1 MMAAAQPY
9 RGYDDNP
16 CRPRH
21 FKPPPCAPVIPE
33 GPARKAID
41 ACRTRLLF
49 TSILFACVFAVVA
62 LRVVEIVLLENG
74 TAQSHMPRF
83 RIAAPPAPARADI
96 VDRNGRLLATTLD
109 SPSLYAN
116 PKQILDPAEAT
127 RKLVSAFPTMKSL
140 EVYAKLTSGK
150 SFVYLKRHLAPREQY
165 EVNQLGIP
173 GLQFQHEERRV
184 YPDGTLTAHV
194 VGYTGIDNAGFA
206 GIERGLDKAL
216 KNRRE
221 PLQLSLDLRIQYI
234 LREELQRV
242 IDDFTGKAAAGLI
255 MDVNTGEVL
264 SMVSLPDF
272 DPNHPGAV
280 DPDHPG
286 LSFADRM
293 FNRDTLGVYEL
304 GSIFKIFT
312 VAMALDA
319 GTSTLSSTYD
329 ATHDINIGRFTIGDY
344 HGKHRVLNVP
354 EILMYS
360 SNIGAAKMAVTAG
373 GQRQREFLARLGLL
387 KAPRIE
393 VSEAAAPHFPV
404 KWREVNVMTI
414 AFGHGISVT
423 PLSFASAAAALV
435 NGGVLRPATLIKLP
449 LGETPQGQ
457 QVISPKTSE
466 PMRKLMRLVVERG
479 TGTMAAAPGYVVG
492 GKTGTAEKLSGRHY
506 AEKKLLS
513 SFVGIFPINDPKYL
527 VLTVVDEPHPNK
539 QSHGY
544 ATAGW
549 TVAPA
554 TSRIVQRIAPLL
566 GVQPVDEAS
575 PEVQRA
581 LMVESL
587 QGKRLEA
594 Y

>member
-1 MMAAAQPY
+1 MTIAAQAF
-9 RGYDDNP
+9 DDNP

-21 FKPPPCAPVIPE
+21 FRPPPCAPVIPE
-33 GPARKAID
+33 GPARRALEG
-41 ACRTRLLF
+41 CRTRLFF
-49 TSILFACVFAVVA
+49 TSVMFACVFAVVA
-62 LRVVEIVLLENG
+62 LRVIEVVFFESG
-74 TAQSHMPRF
+74 TAQSHMPRL
-83 RIAAPPAPARADI
+83 RVPAPPIPARADI

-116 PKQILDPAEAT
+116 PKQILDAADAT
-127 RKLVSAFPTMKSL
+127 HKLVRAFPDL
-140 EVYAKLTSGK
+140 DAAEIYVKLTSGK
-150 SFVYLKRHLAPREQY
+150 SFVYIKRHLTPREQY
-165 EVNQLGIP
+165 EVNLLGIP
-173 GLQFQHEERRV
+173 GVQFQHEERRV

-194 VGYTGIDNAGFA
+194 VGYAGIDNTGFA
-206 GIERGLDKAL
+206 GIERGLDTAL
-216 KNRRE
+216 KDRRE
-221 PLQLSLDLRIQYI
+221 PLQLSLDLRIQYV

-242 IDDFTGKAAAGLI
+242 IDDFTAKGGAGLI

-272 DPNHPGAV
+272 DPNHPGAA
-280 DPDHPG
+280 DPDHPA

-319 GTSTLSSTYD
+319 GTSTLASTYD
-329 ATHDINIGRFTIGDY
+329 ATHPINIGRFTISDY

-435 NGGVLRPATLIKLP
+435 NGGVLRPATLLKLLP
-449 LGETPQGQ
+449 GQVPQGQ
-457 QVISPKTSE
+457 QVLSPKTSE
-466 PMRKLMRLVVERG
+466 QMRKLMRLVVEHG

-492 GKTGTAEKLSGRHY
+492 GKTGTADKVSGSHY
-506 AEKKLLS
+506 VERKLLS
-513 SFVGIFPINDPKYL
+513 SFVAAFPINAPKYL
-527 VLTVVDEPHPNK
+527 VLTMVDEPHPNK

-544 ATAGW
+544 ATGGW
-549 TVAPA
+549 TAAPA
-554 TSRIVQRIAPLL
+554 ASRIIQRIAPLL

-575 PEVQRA
+575 PEIQQA
-581 LMVESL
+581 LAVETL
-587 QGKRLEA
+587 QGRRVEN

>member
-1 MMAAAQPY
+1 MVATPY
-9 RGYDDNP
+9 LDDNP

-21 FKPPPCAPVIPE
+21 FKPPPCIAIISE
-33 GPARKAID
+33 GPAMQALE
-41 ACRTRLLF
+41 ACHSRLLV
-49 TSILFACVFAVVA
+49 TAALFALVFAVVG
-62 LRVVEIVLLENG
+62 LRVAEIALLEG
-74 TAQSHMPRF
+74 GDAQSHIGRL
-83 RIAAPPAPARADI
+83 RAVNAPVPSHADI
-96 VDRNGRLLATTLD
+96 TDRNGNVLATTLD
-109 SPSLYAN
+109 SPSLYAV

-127 RKLVSAFPTMKSL
+127 AKLVRVFPKFSNA

-150 SFVYLKRHLAPREQY
+150 SFVWIKRRLTPREQY

-173 GLQFQHEERRV
+173 GLEFEHEERRV
-184 YPDGTLTAHV
+184 YPGGGLTSHV
-194 VGYTGIDNAGFA
+194 VGYAGIDNAGFA
-206 GIERGLDKAL
+206 GVERALDDVL
-216 KNRRE
+216 KERRE
-221 PLQLSLDLRIQYI
+221 PLPLSLDLRLQYI

-242 IDDFTGKAAAGLI
+242 IDDFTAKGGAGLI

-272 DPNHPGAV
+272 DPNHPGSP
-280 DPDHPG
+280 DPEHPD
-286 LSFADRM
+286 LSIADRM
-293 FNRDTLGVYEL
+293 FNRDTLGVYVL

-319 GTSTLSSTYD
+319 GTSTLASTYD
-329 ATHDINIGRFTIGDY
+329 AGHDIHIGRFTIGDY
-344 HGKHRVLNVP
+344 HGKHRVLSVP

-360 SNIGAAKMAVTAG
+360 SNIGAAKMAMAAG
-373 GQRQREFLARLGLL
+373 GQRQRDFLARIGLL
-387 KAPRIE
+387 KAPKIE
-393 VSEAAAPHFPV
+393 VSEAAAPHFPA

-435 NGGVLRPATLIKLP
+435 NGGVLRQATLVKQAP
-449 LGETPQGQ
+449 DDVPKGQ

-466 PMRKLMRLVVERG
+466 QMRKLMRLVVEHG
-479 TGTMAAAPGYVVG
+479 TGTQAAAPGYVVG
-492 GKTGTAEKLSGRHY
+492 GKTGTAEKISGRHY

-527 VLTVVDEPHPNK
+527 ILTVVDEPHPNK

-554 TSRIVQRIAPLL
+554 TSRIVQRMAPLV
-566 GVQPVDEAS
+566 GVQPVDESS
-575 PEVQRA
+575 PEIQRA
-581 LMVESL
+581 LMVDTL
-587 QGKRLEA
+587 QGKRIEA

>member
-1 MMAAAQPY
+1 MMPAAQPY
-9 RGYDDNP
+9 RGYNDNP

-49 TSILFACVFAVVA
+49 TGILFACVFAVVA

-127 RKLVSAFPTMKSL
+127 RKLVTAFPTMKSL

-150 SFVYLKRHLAPREQY
+150 SFVYLKRHLTPREQY
-165 EVNQLGIP
+165 ELNQLGIP

-280 DPDHPG
+280 DPDHPDI
-286 LSFADRM
+286 SIADRM

-312 VAMALDA
+312 VAMALDT
-319 GTSTLSSTYD
+319 GTSTLTSTYD
-329 ATHDINIGRFTIGDY
+329 ASHDIHIGRFTIGDY

-360 SNIGAAKMAVTAG
+360 SNIGAAKMAMAAG

-387 KAPRIE
+387 SAPKIE
-393 VSEAAAPHFPV
+393 VSEAAAPHFPA

-414 AFGHGISVT
+414 AFGHGVSVT

-435 NGGVLRPATLIKLP
+435 NGGILRQATLLKLP
-449 LGETPQGQ
+449 PGDVPQGQ

-466 PMRKLMRLVVERG
+466 QMRKLMRLVVERG

-554 TSRIVQRIAPLL
+554 TSRIIQRMAPLL
-566 GVQPVDEAS
+566 GVQPVDEAL
-575 PEVQRA
+575 PEIQRA

>member
-1 MMAAAQPY
+1 MTIAAPSF
-9 RGYDDNP
+9 DDNP

-33 GPARKAID
+33 GPARTALE
-41 ACRTRLLF
+41 ACRARLFL
-49 TSILFACVFAVVA
+49 TSVLFACVFAAVA
-62 LRVVEIVLLENG
+62 LRIVEVVLLDSG
-74 TAQSHMPRF
+74 GAQSHMPRF
-83 RIAAPPAPARADI
+83 RMPAPPTPARADI
-96 VDRNGRLLATTLD
+96 VDRNGKLLAATLD
-109 SPSLYAN
+109 SPSVYAN
-116 PKQILDPAEAT
+116 PKQILDPAAAT
-127 RKLVSAFPTMKSL
+127 RNLVRAFPSL
-140 EVYAKLTSGK
+140 DAAELYAKLTSGK
-150 SFVYLKRHLAPREQY
+150 SFVYIKRHLTPKEQY
-165 EVNQLGIP
+165 EVNQLGIA
-173 GLQFQHEERRV
+173 GVQFQHEERRV

-194 VGYTGIDNAGFA
+194 VGYTGIDNNGFA
-206 GIERGLDKAL
+206 GIERGLDDTL
-216 KNRRE
+216 KDRRD
-221 PLQLSLDLRIQYI
+221 PLQLSLDLRIQYV

-242 IDDFTGKAAAGLI
+242 IDDFTAKGAAGLI

-272 DPNHPGAV
+272 DPNRPGAP
-280 DPDHPG
+280 DPEHPAIT
-286 LSFADRM
+286 LADRM
-293 FNRDTLGVYEL
+293 FNRNTLGVYEL

-312 VAMALDA
+312 VAMALDY
-319 GTSTLSSTYD
+319 GTSTLASTYD
-329 ATHDINIGRFTIGDY
+329 ASHGINIGRFTIGDY
-344 HGKHRVLNVP
+344 HGKHRVLSVP

-360 SNIGAAKMAVTAG
+360 SNIGAAKMAMAAG

-387 KAPRIE
+387 KTPKIE
-393 VSEAAAPHFPV
+393 VAEIGSPHFPA

-449 LGETPQGQ
+449 PGYAPPGQ
-457 QVISPKTSE
+457 QVIAPKTSE
-466 PMRKLMRLVVERG
+466 QMRKLMRLVVEHG

-492 GKTGTAEKLSGRHY
+492 GKTGTADKVSGRHY
-506 AEKKLLS
+506 AERKLLS
-513 SFVGIFPINDPKYL
+513 SFVGVFPINDPKYL
-527 VLTVVDEPHPNK
+527 VLTMVDEPHPNK

-575 PEVQRA
+575 PEIQKA

-587 QGKRLEA
+587 QGKRVEN

>member
-1 MMAAAQPY
+1 MTAAQLF
-9 RGYDDNP
+9 DDNP

-21 FKPPPCAPVIPE
+21 FKPPPCLPVVPE
-33 GPARKAID
+33 GPARKALE
-41 ACRTRLLF
+41 ACRARLFF
-49 TSILFACVFAVVA
+49 TSILFACVFVAVA
-62 LRVVEIVLLENG
+62 LRIVEVVVLEG
-74 TAQSHMPRF
+74 GAAQSHMPRF
-83 RIAAPPAPARADI
+83 RIPPAPVPARADI
-96 VDRNGRLLATTLD
+96 VDRNGKLLATTLD
-109 SPSLYAN
+109 SPSVYAN
-116 PKQILDPAEAT
+116 PKQILDPADAT
-127 RKLVSAFPTMKSL
+127 GKLLKVFPNLNSADL
-140 EVYAKLTSGK
+140 YAKLTSEK
-150 SFVYLKRHLAPREQY
+150 SFVYIKRHLTPREQY

-194 VGYTGIDNAGFA
+194 VGYSGIDNSGFA
-206 GIERGLDKAL
+206 GIERGLNDVL
-216 KNRRE
+216 KDRTE
-221 PLQLSLDLRIQYI
+221 PLQLSLDLRLQYI

-242 IDDFTGKAAAGLI
+242 IDDFTAKGGAGLI

-272 DPNHPGAV
+272 DPNHPGAP
-280 DPDHPG
+280 DPDHPAI
-286 LSFADRM
+286 SFADRM
-293 FNRDTLGVYEL
+293 FNRNTLGVYEL

-319 GTSTLSSTYD
+319 GTSTLTSTYD
-329 ATHDINIGRFTIGDY
+329 ASHPIQIGRFTIGDY

-360 SNIGAAKMAVTAG
+360 SNIGAAKMAVAAG
-373 GQRQREFLARLGLL
+373 GQRQREFLARIGLL
-387 KAPRIE
+387 KAPKIE
-393 VSEAAAPHFPV
+393 VSEAAAPHFPA

-435 NGGVLRPATLIKLP
+435 NGGVLRQATLIKLP
-449 LGETPQGQ
+449 PGDAPQGQ

-466 PMRKLMRLVVERG
+466 QMRKLMRLVVEHG

-492 GKTGTAEKLSGRHY
+492 GKTGTADKISGRHY
-506 AEKKLLS
+506 ADRKLLS
-513 SFVGIFPINDPKYL
+513 SFVGIFPIHDPKYL
-527 VLTVVDEPHPNK
+527 VLSMVDEPHPNK

-554 TSRIVQRIAPLL
+554 TSRIIQRIAPLL
-566 GVQPVDEAS
+566 GVQPVDESS
-575 PEVQRA
+575 PEIQRA

-587 QGKRLEA
+587 QGKKLEA

>member
-1 MMAAAQPY
+1 MAAAQPY

-150 SFVYLKRHLAPREQY
+150 SFVYLKRHLTPREQY

-280 DPDHPG
+280 DPDHPDI
-286 LSFADRM
+286 SIADRM

-312 VAMALDA
+312 VAMALDT
-319 GTSTLSSTYD
+319 GTSTLTSTYD
-329 ATHDINIGRFTIGDY
+329 ASHDIHIGRFTIGDY

-360 SNIGAAKMAVTAG
+360 SNIGAAKMAMAAG

-387 KAPRIE
+387 SAPKIE
-393 VSEAAAPHFPV
+393 VSEAAAPHFPA

-414 AFGHGISVT
+414 AFGHGVSVT

-435 NGGVLRPATLIKLP
+435 NGGVLRQATLLKLP
-449 LGETPQGQ
+449 PGDVPQGQ

-466 PMRKLMRLVVERG
+466 QMRKLMRLVVERG

-554 TSRIVQRIAPLL
+554 TSRIIQRMAPLL
-566 GVQPVDEAS
+566 GVQPVDEAL
-575 PEVQRA
+575 PEIQRA